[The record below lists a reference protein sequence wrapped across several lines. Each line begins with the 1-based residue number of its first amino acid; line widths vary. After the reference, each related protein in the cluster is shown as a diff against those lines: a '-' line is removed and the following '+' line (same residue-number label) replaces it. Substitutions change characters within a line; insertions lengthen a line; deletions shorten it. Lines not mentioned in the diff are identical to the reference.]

1 MMKEE
6 HYGEAPPSS
15 DSFREIQHF
24 LLKILKKWYWLAGS
38 LIVALLVA
46 YYLTATA
53 ERVYEVGAS
62 VLIKNPETM
71 GNTVK
76 DVLYGDQVSK
86 SSNSIENETFLIRRF
101 DLVRST
107 LEDLDF
113 RVVVHH
119 QNSPINVVVDSKSVY
134 QPSAGFE
141 CTIHGNSTFSLA
153 TDHDD
158 LSDLVAHQTFK
169 FGEIVD
175 LNGFVLTI
183 FLEALAYRE
192 YTRQAEEAGE
202 EEPVYFEV
210 NDLDRMADRYIAS
223 LEVEPVDDKATILQI
238 SLESSW
244 PAQDIKF
251 LNQLTEN
258 YLVSGIKEKVSTAT
272 QTMSF
277 IDRQLGYISDSLN
290 TIEGVRESFKQNQ
303 VVDLSKEGTRL
314 YDNIQELEKERA
326 SHLIQMEYLRYLKDY
341 VKDEDN
347 DFEFVTAPSSLGMSD
362 NALNALIN
370 QLVTEQLKLKQVNTS
385 TSIEN
390 PRVKM
395 ARQRI
400 NNLRKNIV
408 ETANNL
414 LKGNQIA
421 SDDLDRRINNYE
433 DDLGGLPEAERELID
448 IERQYN
454 LSETLYL
461 FLMEKRTEA
470 GILRASTV
478 PDFQIVNQA
487 RLQRGGRPI
496 SPKPIINY
504 ASAVVLGLFLPILF
518 LYLEDKFNDKV
529 YTQDELTALTQVPL
543 IGLVGQHRT
552 EGFPVVDQPQS
563 AIAEAFRGIR
573 SSLRYMT
580 DYGQRSQ
587 LFLVSSFVSGEG
599 KTFCAKSLAYIFAI
613 AGKRT
618 VYINTDLRKSNTY
631 EEFGLEKTTGLSEY
645 LIDVVAQEAVVHAT
659 RYDNLFVIPSGKLP
673 PNPSELL
680 MKDKFREMLMDLK
693 ESFDYIIVDT
703 PPRGVLSDA
712 MELVKY
718 ADVEIFIVRQGYTT
732 QQNVMALNRM
742 YHHQGKQSM
751 GLIFNDV
758 DFSKLQY
765 GSYKN
770 AFAYNYTVEGHKNDN
785 H

>member
-6 HYGEAPPSS
+6 YYGEASPPGN
-15 DSFREIQHF
+15 SFREIKQF
-24 LLKILKKWYWLAGS
+24 LLKILRKWYWVVGS
-38 LIVALLVA
+38 LAVTLLAA

-53 ERVYEVGAS
+53 ERVYRVGAS

-71 GNTVK
+71 DNTVK
-76 DVLYGDQVSK
+76 DVLYGDQASN

-119 QNSPINVVVDSKSVY
+119 RNSPINVVVDSKSSH

-141 CTIHGNSTFSLA
+141 CTIHGNSTFSLT
-153 TDHDD
+153 TDHEEF
-158 LSDLVAHQTFK
+158 SDLVANRTYK
-169 FGEIVD
+169 FGEIIS
-175 LNGFVLTI
+175 LNGFMMTV
-183 FLEALAYRE
+183 FLETLAYHE
-192 YTRQAEEAGE
+192 YTQLAEETGE
-202 EEPVYFEV
+202 EEPIYFEV

-223 LEVEPVDDKATILQI
+223 LEVEPVDEKATILQL

-244 PAQDIKF
+244 PAHDIKF

-258 YLVSGIKEKVSTAT
+258 YLVSGIKEKISTAT

-290 TIEGVRESFKQNQ
+290 TIEGVREDFKQKQ

-314 YDNIQELEKERA
+314 YDNIQELEKEKA
-326 SHLIQMEYLRYLKDY
+326 NHLIQIEYLEYLKNY
-341 VKDEDN
+341 MRDEDN
-347 DFEFVTAPSSLGMSD
+347 DFEFVTAPSSLGVSD
-362 NALNALIN
+362 NALNSLIN
-370 QLVTEQLKLKQVNTS
+370 QLVTEQLKLKQVNTN

-390 PRVKM
+390 PRVKL

-400 NNLRKNIV
+400 NNLRQNIV

-421 SDDLDRRINNYE
+421 SNDLERRINNYE
-433 DDLGGLPEAERELID
+433 NDLGGLPEAERKLID

-478 PDFQIVNQA
+478 PDFQIVNKA
-487 RLQRGGRPI
+487 RLERGGTPI

-504 ASAVVLGLFLPILF
+504 ASAVILGLFVPIL
-518 LYLEDKFNDKV
+518 LIYLKDKLNDKV
-529 YTQDELTALTQVPL
+529 YTQDELTALTQVPI
-543 IGLVGQHRT
+543 IGLVGQHKG
-552 EGFPVVDQPQS
+552 EGFPVVDQPRL
-563 AIAEAFRGIR
+563 AIAEAFRSIR
-573 SSLRYMT
+573 SNLRYMT

-587 LFLVSSFVSGEG
+587 LFMVSSFVSGEG

-613 AGKRT
+613 AGKKT
-618 VYINTDLRKSNTY
+618 VYVNTDLRKSNSY
-631 EEFGLEKTTGLSEY
+631 EEFGLDKTTGLTEY
-645 LIDVVAQEAVVHAT
+645 LIDVVAQDAIVHAT
-659 RYDNLFVIPSGKLP
+659 RYDNLFVVPSGKLP

-680 MKDKFREMLMDLK
+680 MKDKFRDMLLSLK
-693 ESFDYIIVDT
+693 ESFEYIIIDT

-732 QQNVMALNRM
+732 QQNVAALNQM
-742 YHHQGKQSM
+742 YHHRGERTM

-758 DFSKLQY
+758 DFSRLEY
-765 GSYKN
+765 GSYKS
-770 AFAYNYTVEGHKNDN
+770 AIAYNYALEGQKD
-785 H
+785 

>member
-6 HYGEAPPSS
+6 YYGEASPPGN
-15 DSFREIQHF
+15 SFREIKHF
-24 LLKILKKWYWLAGS
+24 LLKILRKWYWVVGS
-38 LIVALLVA
+38 LVVALLVA

-53 ERVYEVGAS
+53 ERVYRVGAS

-76 DVLYGDQVSK
+76 DVLYGDQASS

-119 QNSPINVVVDSKSVY
+119 RNSPINVVVDSKSTY
-134 QPSAGFE
+134 QPNAGFE
-141 CTIHGNSTFSLA
+141 CTIHGNSTYSLA
-153 TDHDD
+153 TDHEEF
-158 LSDLVAHQTFK
+158 SDLVANQTYK
-169 FGEIVD
+169 FGQIID
-175 LNGFVLTI
+175 LNGFMMTV
-183 FLEALAYRE
+183 FLEALAYHE
-192 YTRQAEEAGE
+192 YTQLAEETGE
-202 EEPVYFEV
+202 EEPIYFEV

-223 LEVEPVDDKATILQI
+223 LEVESIDDKATILQL
-238 SLESSW
+238 SLDSSW
-244 PAQDIKF
+244 PTHDIKF
-251 LNQLTEN
+251 LNQLIEN
-258 YLVSGIKEKVSTAT
+258 YLVSGIKEKISTAT

-290 TIEGVRESFKQNQ
+290 TIEGVREDFKQKQ

-314 YDNIQELEKERA
+314 YDNIQELEKEKANHR
-326 SHLIQMEYLRYLKDY
+326 IQIEYLRYLQDY
-341 VKDEDN
+341 MRDEDN
-347 DFEFVTAPSSLGMSD
+347 DFEFVTAPSSLGVSD
-362 NALNALIN
+362 NALNSLIN
-370 QLVTEQLKLKQVNTS
+370 QLVTEQLKLKQVNTN

-390 PRVKM
+390 PRVKL

-400 NNLRKNIV
+400 NNLRQNIV

-421 SDDLDRRINNYE
+421 SNDLERRINNYE
-433 DDLGGLPEAERELID
+433 DDLGGLPEAERKLID

-478 PDFQIVNQA
+478 PDFQIVNKA
-487 RLQRGGRPI
+487 RTERGGLPI

-504 ASAVVLGLFLPILF
+504 ASAVVLGLFFPIL
-518 LYLEDKFNDKV
+518 LIYLRDKLNDKI
-529 YTQDELTALTQVPL
+529 YTQDELTALTQVPM
-543 IGLVGQHRT
+543 IGLVGQHKA
-552 EGFPVVDQPQS
+552 EGFPVVDQPRS
-563 AIAEAFRGIR
+563 AIAESFRSIR
-573 SSLRYMT
+573 SNLRYMT

-587 LFLVSSFVSGEG
+587 LFMVSSFVSGEG

-613 AGKRT
+613 AGKKT
-618 VYINTDLRKSNTY
+618 VYVNTDLRKSNSY
-631 EEFGLEKTTGLSEY
+631 EEFGLDKTTGLTEY
-645 LIDVVAQEAVVHAT
+645 LIDVVAQDAIVHAT
-659 RYDNLFVIPSGKLP
+659 RYDNLFVVPSGKLP

-680 MKDKFREMLMDLK
+680 MKDKFRDMLLSLK
-693 ESFDYIIVDT
+693 ESFEYIIIDT

-732 QQNVMALNRM
+732 QQNAAALNEM
-742 YHHQGKQSM
+742 YHHRGERTM
-751 GLIFNDV
+751 ALIFNDV
-758 DFSKLQY
+758 DFSRLEY
-765 GSYKN
+765 GSYKS
-770 AFAYNYTVEGHKNDN
+770 AIAYNYALEGQKN
-785 H
+785 